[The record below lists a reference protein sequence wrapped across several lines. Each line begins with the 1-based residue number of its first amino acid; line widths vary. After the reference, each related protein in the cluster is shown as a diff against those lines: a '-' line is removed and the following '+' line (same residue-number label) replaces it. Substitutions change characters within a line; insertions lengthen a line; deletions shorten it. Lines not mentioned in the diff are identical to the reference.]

1 MSDLLMLIAAQAAHG
16 VAEVAHAGAEV
27 HHAEPAIAGIFNATV
42 IVSIAMLALIGIMLW
57 KKVPALV
64 AGMLDSR
71 IAQIRAQLDE
81 AADLRKEA
89 EALRGEYEAK
99 IKALDSETAA
109 MRNRAEQEAAQMLAK
124 AEEDVK
130 ALVVRRQRMAED
142 RIAAAERSAVA
153 EVRDAASRAAVA
165 AARDLI
171 ADKHDGTADKPLVD
185 RAIADIARI

>member
-1 MSDLLMLIAAQAAHG
+1 MSDLLMLISAEAGHGVAGAAQA
-16 VAEVAHAGAEV
+16 GAE
-27 HHAEPAIAGIFNATV
+27 HHAEPAIAGLFNATV
-42 IVSIAMLALIGIMLW
+42 IVSISMLLLIGIMLW

-81 AADLRKEA
+81 AAGLRKEA
-89 EALRGEYEAK
+89 EALRAEYQAK
-99 IKALDSETAA
+99 IKALDTEIAGIHG
-109 MRNRAEQEAAQMLAK
+109 RAEQEAAQIVAQ
-124 AEEDVK
+124 AETDAK
-130 ALVVRRQRMAED
+130 ALVARRQRMAED

-153 EVRDAASRAAVA
+153 DVRETASRAAVS

-171 ADKHDGTADKPLVD
+171 ADSHDGSADKPLVD